1 MRTRTGADLVPRLG
15 VMTDLA
21 RRSGPVSR
29 VRVAEHDATGEH
41 AREDV
46 VAAEE
51 PLEIRLAWPGSP
63 AQRAWVTM
71 RTPGHDFELAAGW
84 VVHEGLVVA
93 PGAWPAWPT
102 APTWT
107 SRPSRSSTWSP

>member
-1 MRTRTGADLVPRLG
+1 
-15 VMTDLA
+15 MTDLA

-71 RTPGHDFELAAGW
+71 TASDLVDLQHRHAGLSSGSSACGVCGKDSIDAALTTVRGPRW
-84 VVHEGLVVA
+84 QG
-93 PGAWPAWPT
+93 PP
-102 APTWT
+102 
-107 SRPSRSSTWSP
+107 